1 MIRCWS
7 YNGDGNDSDNYDDDG
22 NDNGHDDDD
31 DDDDNDD
38 DGDDNDDDDNDDDDD
53 DDDDDWEEM
62 VSLKKL
68 CTHMDIIVTKLG
80 KFQCFCNAAL
90 HMHAIEEDEP
100 LLICTLIAQQRHL

>member
-1 MIRCWS
+1 
-7 YNGDGNDSDNYDDDG
+7 
-22 NDNGHDDDD
+22 
-31 DDDDNDD
+31 
-38 DGDDNDDDDNDDDDD
+38 
-53 DDDDDWEEM
+53 M